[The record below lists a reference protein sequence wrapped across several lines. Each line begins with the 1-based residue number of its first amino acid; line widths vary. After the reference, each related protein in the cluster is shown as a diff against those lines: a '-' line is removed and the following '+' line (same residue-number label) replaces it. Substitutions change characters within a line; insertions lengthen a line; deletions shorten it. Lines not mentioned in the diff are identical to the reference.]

1 MDTNR
6 QHALIAQLH
15 KQLNRLD
22 IVPRHCYRRNK
33 VHYTL
38 VCYINNIIGLLLS
51 ENYELVPIFIERA
64 RIHMAE
70 FPATEESATYYETVE
85 HYLRIVTDL
94 MQALGHVLEWGG
106 SQ

>member
-1 MDTNR
+1 MDNT

-15 KQLNRLD
+15 QQLNRLD

-51 ENYELVPIFIERA
+51 ENHELVPIFIERA
-64 RIHMAE
+64 RHHMAE
-70 FPATEESATYYETVE
+70 FPATEESATYYKVVE
-85 HYLRIVTDL
+85 HYLQVVSYL
-94 MQALGHVLEWGG
+94 MQELGHALEWGS